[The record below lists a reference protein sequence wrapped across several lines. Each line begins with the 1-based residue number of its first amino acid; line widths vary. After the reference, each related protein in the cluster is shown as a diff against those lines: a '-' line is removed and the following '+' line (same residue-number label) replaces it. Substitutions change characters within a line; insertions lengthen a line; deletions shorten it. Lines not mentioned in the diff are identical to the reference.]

1 MITLLVIIFIICM
14 VVMKIKDSPEQERE
28 HQARYLGEDFANKE
42 YYRKKAKQQIKEED
56 RQEIKEH
63 PGNLFIAGKQGW
75 TLQTE
80 LKKEQKNYKEK
91 QMKKKKITNKDR

>member
-42 YYRKKAKQQIKEED
+42 YYKTLAKKQIKQED
-56 RQEIKEH
+56 KEALRLS
-63 PGNLFIAGKQGW
+63 NNQYKLAFQQGK
-75 TLQTE
+75 T
-80 LKKEQKNYKEK
+80 KKERIKKRVKELTEE
-91 QMKKKKITNKDR
+91 QNNK